1 MENIEKSPDND
12 ISSGRIIGRNV
23 TELRYRTPYNKD
35 VFLGEILIAENDE
48 NDRRFLLRVF
58 DIEYGAEASSHDWPE
73 RTAGN
78 MLVME
83 QGNHEFELH
92 DKDRRLFKV
101 GVCSPL
107 GYFVN
112 VNEFRKPKTIPPHFS
127 KIRQANKNDYSVLS
141 QFMGDITIGNLRSGE
156 QVVPFNV
163 GIRGSDFPSHIGI
176 FATTGMGKSN
186 LMKRLAAAAMESGKY
201 GLLILDPHGEYFDGG
216 KSELRG
222 LNHHSMAKK
231 NLMVYS
237 ARDLKGAV
245 SGYNKI
251 KISAQEIEIE
261 DLMQL
266 YDFSSAQRD
275 AFNSAKRVYHED
287 WLMALLE
294 QEIEDLVIDLVGT
307 FEGTLGVIKRRLM
320 NLFKS
325 KILTKDKTISISNQV
340 YDALVNGRVVLI
352 DTSNMG
358 ESEELLV
365 SIVLARAVF
374 ERNKRVFADPD
385 EFKKLPEFLI
395 TMEEAQRVL
404 SKVAPGGRNN
414 IFATIAREGRK
425 FKTGLCAISQQPKL
439 IDEEILSQFNTLFIL
454 GLADKGDRNVLRD
467 SAKQDVSQLSNEIQM
482 LMPGEALI
490 TSPFTPFAIPVKIH
504 LYENYIE
511 NLNQRTVLQN
521 SSSNTGKED
530 ETGDGEGK
538 KDEKMVDEGFF

>member
-1 MENIEKSPDND
+1 MNEELSNNTT
-12 ISSGRIIGRNV
+12 SGRIIGKNV
-23 TELRYRTPYNKD
+23 TELRYRTPYQED
-35 VFLGEILIAENDE
+35 VFLGEILIAENNE

-58 DIEYGAEASSHDWPE
+58 DIEYGAEASSRDWPE

-83 QGNHEFELH
+83 KGNHEFELY

-107 GYFVN
+107 GYIVN
-112 VNEFRKPKTIPPHFS
+112 GNEFRKPKTIPPHFS
-127 KIRQANKNDYSVLS
+127 SIRKAQETDYSVLS
-141 QFMGDITIGNLRSGE
+141 QFMGEIMVGDLRSGE
-156 QVVPFNV
+156 EVMPIEV

-186 LMKRLAAAAMESGKY
+186 LMKRLAVGVMESGEH

-222 LNHHSMAKK
+222 LNHHPLAKD
-231 NLMVYS
+231 NLVVYS
-237 ARDLKGAV
+237 TRDLRGAV

-266 YDFSSAQRD
+266 YDFSGAQRD
-275 AFNSAKRVYHED
+275 AFNSARRVFHD
-287 WLMALLE
+287 NWLMALLE
-294 QEIEDLVIDLVGT
+294 NEVDDLVIDLVGT
-307 FEGTLGVIKRRLM
+307 YEGTVGVIKRRLM

-325 KILTKDKTISISNQV
+325 QMVTKDKTISITDRV
-340 YDALVNGRVVLI
+340 YDALSNGKVVLV

-358 ESEELLV
+358 EAEELLV
-365 SIVLARAVF
+365 SIVLARAVL
-374 ERNKRVFADPD
+374 ERNKRAFADPD
-385 EFKKLPEFLI
+385 EFKKLPYYLI
-395 TMEEAQRVL
+395 TLEEAQRVL
-404 SKVAPGGRNN
+404 SSVAPGGRGN

-439 IDEEILSQFNTLFIL
+439 IDEEIISQFNTLFIL

-467 SAKQDVSQLSNEIQM
+467 SAKQDISQLGNEIQM

-504 LYENYIE
+504 LYENYLETLDQDGGIFKKAGRENDIGNEEEIE
-511 NLNQRTVLQN
+511 ESV
-521 SSSNTGKED
+521 SDKEKID
-530 ETGDGEGK
+530 EN
-538 KDEKMVDEGFF
+538 FF